1 MLTISEAAKRLGRCV
16 KTLQRWDREG
26 ILSAKRTPTGRR
38 YYDPKQVSEWLG
50 EKHQESSKAH
60 LAYCRVSSQ
69 AQRPD
74 LKNQREVVTQ
84 FCVARGVANVE
95 YIEEIG
101 GGLNFK
107 RPKFIA
113 LIDQV
118 CAGSVSTIVIA
129 HKDRLARFG
138 FELLRHLCEAHGC
151 ELLVINDEKLSPER
165 EMVEDLMTIV
175 HCFSSRLYGL
185 RSYKKSLKAALTK

>member
-1 MLTISEAAKRLGRCV
+1 MLTISEAAHRLSRCV
-16 KTLQRWDREG
+16 KTLQRWDRVG
-26 ILSAKRTPTGRR
+26 ILPAKRTPTGRR
-38 YYDPKQVSEWLG
+38 YYEPKQIDEWLG
-50 EKHQESSKAH
+50 AERYETERAC

-69 AQRPD
+69 AQKPD
-74 LKNQREVVTQ
+74 LKNQREVTTR
-84 FCVARGVANVE
+84 FCVARGIANVE
-95 YIEEIG
+95 YIDEIG

-107 RPKFIA
+107 RPKFTD
-113 LIDQV
+113 LIDRV
-118 CAGSVSTIVIA
+118 CAGTVSTLVIA

-138 FELLRHLCEAHGC
+138 FELLRHLCEAHNC

-185 RSYKKSLKAALTK
+185 RNYKKALKVALAK